1 MAKQFGKTAKMAGGG
16 NTSMMPDGAL
26 IDKLYAALSGSGQGA
41 QPASI
46 LYQRIKRANPGM
58 SDAEAMQLA
67 GMVSQPQAVA
77 PSAAASG
84 PVANQQIPTNT
95 QIPQALAN
103 AVRAAQPQPQ
113 ANVPGMPGLPQ
124 SQPMG
129 PSGPPRPPIDS
140 TAAMAAMAQQAATPS
155 SPLNLPPPRM
165 PSSPQG
171 SIPMPSM
178 PAAAQPQITGSG
190 EDAPLPQPG
199 SGATPPFLPSGKGK
213 VNWRDFLQKAL
224 MSGAGGMAIGASGI
238 NPIAG
243 GALGALMPLL
253 TELLSKKKKKTETTE
268 KKAKGGA
275 VSSKKSGKKFGGS
288 KKQAPK
294 KPVPVEP
301 DGDEQMMMPPGMPPG
316 MMKKGGC
323 VKKMASGGLVSRGM
337 GAARGGGFKS
347 Y

>member
-26 IDKLYAALSGSGQGA
+26 IDKLYAALSGSGQSA

-67 GMVSQPQAVA
+67 GMASQPQAVA

-84 PVANQQIPTNT
+84 PVANQQPVANT
-95 QIPQALAN
+95 QAPQAMAN
-103 AVRAAQPQPQ
+103 AVRATQPQIQ
-113 ANVPGMPGLPQ
+113 ANVPGVPGLPQ
-124 SQPMG
+124 SSPMG
-129 PSGPPRPPIDS
+129 LSGPLRPPIDS
-140 TAAMAAMAQQAATPS
+140 TAATAAMAAMAQQAAPPS
-155 SPLNLPPPRM
+155 APLNLPPPRM

-171 SIPMPSM
+171 SLPMPSM

-190 EDAPLPQPG
+190 EEYALPA
-199 SGATPPFLPSGKGK
+199 GATPPFVPSGKGK
-213 VNWRDFLQKAL
+213 VNWRDFLEKAL

-243 GALGALMPLL
+243 AGLGALVPLL
-253 TELLSKKKKKTETTE
+253 MQLAKKKKKTETTE

-288 KKQAPK
+288 KKAAPK
-294 KPVPVEP
+294 KPVHAEP

-337 GAARGGGFKS
+337 GAARGGSFKS